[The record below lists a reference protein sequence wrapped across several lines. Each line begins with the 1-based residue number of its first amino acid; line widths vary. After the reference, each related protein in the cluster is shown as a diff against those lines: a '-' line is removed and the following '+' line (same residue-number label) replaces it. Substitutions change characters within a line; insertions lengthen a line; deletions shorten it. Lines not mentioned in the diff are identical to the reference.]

1 MSDLVFRSFTADGDN
16 SFSNNS
22 IAAPVPTGTAAG
34 DLMIVFISAGM
45 VSPSTAPTITTP
57 SGWTARGNSAQTIA
71 GGVVNI
77 RLYCF
82 TKIATGSES
91 STTFTASGNSAFGY
105 VRLSYQNPD
114 PSTPFGQVTFG
125 QGASSTSAVLTG
137 ITTTRNRA
145 LIATF
150 LSQGVAQTATPPGS
164 MTERSDEATD
174 GAEVADEQRPT
185 AGATGSR
192 TFTLPTAADYAWMFA
207 EFWSRTD
214 GTLGVTLDNATMSA
228 TGAVKL
234 QGVAVITT
242 QDATSSG
249 AGALHVQGSL
259 AATLADATMSG
270 TAALKLQGT
279 LGATLADATL
289 SATGQISS
297 GITGTLSVTL
307 DDATMSATGA
317 LKLQGAADILLQDA
331 SSSGAGGLK
340 VQGVLDAT
348 LQDATMSATGV
359 VTQPGTGQLA
369 VTLEDATMSATGIIS
384 GEPTQTSGGGI
395 AWYEREKRKAE
406 LLQRAQE
413 IADEVPAEVIV
424 EQQPGRPVVASAL
437 RTLRRAQAIHASP
450 INVERLPEPVAVKDV
465 AVAERAARIA
475 RDDDELLAMLGAII

>member
-1 MSDLVFRSFTADGDN
+1 MSDLAFRSETHGGDN
-16 SFSNNS
+16 SFSSSS

-45 VSPSTAPTITTP
+45 ISPLTAPTITTP
-57 SGWTARGNSAQTIA
+57 SGWTAQGSSPQSIA

-82 TKIATGSES
+82 TKIAGGSEA
-91 STTFTASGNSAFGY
+91 STTFTASGNSAFGF

-114 PSTPFGQVTFG
+114 PTTPFGQVTFG

-145 LIATF
+145 LVATF
-150 LSQGVAQTATPPGS
+150 LSQGVAQTATPPGT
-164 MTERSDEATD
+164 MTERSDSATD

-214 GTLGVTLDNATMSA
+214 ATLGVTLDNATMSA
-228 TGAVKL
+228 AGTVKIQGTAAITL
-234 QGVAVITT
+234 QA
-242 QDATSSG
+242 ATSSG
-249 AGALHVQGSL
+249 AGALKVQGAL
-259 AATLADATMSG
+259 AVTLQDATMSATG
-270 TAALKLQGT
+270 ALKVQGV

-307 DDATMSATGA
+307 ADATMSATGA

-331 SSSGAGGLK
+331 SSSGAAGLK
-340 VQGVLDAT
+340 IQGTLTQT
-348 LQDATMSATGV
+348 LQDATMLATG
-359 VTQPGTGQLA
+359 TIAQPGTGSLA
-369 VTLEDATMSATGIIS
+369 VTLEDATMSATGVIS
-384 GEPTQTSGGGI
+384 GTPTQTSGGGI

-406 LLQRAQE
+406 LQQRAQE
-413 IADEVPAEVIV
+413 VADAVPAEVIV
-424 EQQPGRPVVASAL
+424 EQRPGRPVVAAEL
-437 RTLRRAQAIHASP
+437 RTLRRAQAIHAQP
-450 INVERLPEPVAVKDV
+450 IEVDRMPERVAVERVAE
-465 AVAERAARIA
+465 AERAARIA